1 MQAQGANLLTAQQLA
16 MPGANTPLTVANE
29 MFICGIDIPTLFKGD
44 SQVERIYGELFD
56 DDLVSCMDKT
66 VTELYDNLK
75 SYSTLTAANGQIRGY
90 ISRKCGIKS
99 GC

>member
-1 MQAQGANLLTAQQLA
+1 
-16 MPGANTPLTVANE
+16 

-66 VTELYDNLK
+66 VTELYDLK
-75 SYSTLTAANGQIRGY
+75 SYSTLTDANGHIRLNPGQ
-90 ISRKCGIKS
+90 KKNVKS
-99 GC
+99 FI